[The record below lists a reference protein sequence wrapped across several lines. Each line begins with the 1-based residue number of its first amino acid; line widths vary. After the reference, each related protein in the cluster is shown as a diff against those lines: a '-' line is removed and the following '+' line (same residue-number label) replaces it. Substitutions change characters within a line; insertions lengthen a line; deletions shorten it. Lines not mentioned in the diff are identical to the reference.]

1 MNSDTKA
8 HSEVKIYVAIELS
21 NQAWKLA
28 FGDGTQKRQVQVGAR
43 DQAWFWRE
51 VAKTKAKFKLAED
64 TPVYSC
70 YEAGRDGFWIH
81 RMLSAGGITNLV
93 VDPASI
99 EVNRRARRT
108 KTDRLDAD
116 KLLAMLLRYWAY
128 GEKKM
133 WSVVRVPEVEAETQ
147 RRLHRSAERMKKE
160 KVGHICRLRALLA
173 LHGVALKK
181 WPVSW
186 RSIKD
191 WQGQALPE
199 AVVRELEQ
207 QQERLNL
214 VKKQLADLEQCRKA
228 RVKAVSDPRKEKSEA
243 ITESERWTKQ
253 LAQLHGLGE
262 ETAWTLSH
270 EFFGW
275 RDFKNRR
282 EVGAASGLVGS
293 PYNSGDSHHEQGISK
308 AGNARVR
315 HLMTELAWRWLRFQP
330 ESTLSQWYQK
340 RFGSGKGRLRRIGIV
355 ALARKLLVALWKY
368 GAHEQVPEG
377 AVLRA

>member
-28 FGDGTQKRQVQVGAR
+28 FGDGTQKRQVQIGAR

-81 RMLSAGGITNLV
+81 RMLSAGGVTNLV

-181 WPVSW
+181 WPGSW

-330 ESTLSQWYQK
+330 ESTLSKWYQK

>member
-8 HSEVKIYVAIELS
+8 HSEARIYVAIELS
-21 NQAWKLA
+21 NKAWKLA
-28 FGDGTQKRQVQVGAR
+28 FGDGQHTRQVQIAAR

-51 VAKTKAKFKLAED
+51 VAKTKARFKLAED

-81 RMLSAGGITNLV
+81 RMLNAGGVTNLV

-99 EVNRRARRT
+99 EINRRARRT

-133 WSVVRVPEVEAETQ
+133 WSVVRVPEAEDEAR

-173 LHGVALKK
+173 LHGVAVKR
-181 WPVSW
+181 WPATW
-186 RSIKD
+186 RALKD
-191 WQGQALPE
+191 WQGHALPE
-199 AVVRELEQ
+199 AVVREMEQ
-207 QQERLNL
+207 EQERLDL
-214 VKKQLADLEQCRKA
+214 VKKQLVEVERHRKE
-228 RVKAVSDPRKEKSEA
+228 RVKRVVGTGQGKPGPVSVSEQWTEKLSH
-243 ITESERWTKQ
+243 
-253 LAQLHGLGE
+253 LHGLGA

-293 PYNSGDSHHEQGISK
+293 PYNSGDSRHEQGISK

-330 ESTLSQWYQK
+330 ESALSKWYQE

-368 GAHEQVPEG
+368 GAHGQLPEG
-377 AVLRA
+377 AVARA